1 MSSITYNKLWQEAQM
16 QLNDLLQIEQPK
28 TEPKPENVNKTH
40 NILKISL
47 SN

>member
-28 TEPKPENVNKTH
+28 TEPKPENVTIIKDFDYIFTA
-40 NILKISL
+40 
-47 SN
+47 